1 MEAKKTN
8 KENSEL
14 EVSAFNRTLSEALKR
29 KLIDE
34 LDKKVITIGQIIAL
48 YGVSRTAVYKWR
60 YLYSVHYQKQTKVV
74 IQMESEAFKVL
85 FLNQRVAELE
95 RVIDQKQL
103 EIDYLNKVI
112 DLSSEKYGEDI
123 KKKCG
128 LQPLNG
134 SENTPKHTTTK

>member
-8 KENSEL
+8 QENLGL

-34 LDKKVITIGQIIAL
+34 LDKKVITIGQIVTL
-48 YGVSRTAVYKWR
+48 YGVSRTSVYKWR

-74 IQMESEAFKVL
+74 IQMESEVSRNI
-85 FLNQRVAELE
+85 FLNKRVAELE
-95 RVIDQKQL
+95 RIVGQKQL

-112 DLSSEKYGEDI
+112 DFANKDYSVDL
-123 KKKCG
+123 KKKCEH
-128 LQPLNG
+128 QSLNG
-134 SENTPKHTTTK
+134 FESTPKHTTTK

>member
-74 IQMESEAFKVL
+74 IQMESEASKVL

-95 RVIDQKQL
+95 RVIGQKQL
-103 EIDYLNKVI
+103 EIDYLNKI
-112 DLSSEKYGEDI
+112 L
-123 KKKCG
+123 C
-128 LQPLNG
+128 
-134 SENTPKHTTTK
+134 

>member
-74 IQMESEAFKVL
+74 IQ
-85 FLNQRVAELE
+85 NQEMKNRISLD
-95 RVIDQKQL
+95 IYSFML
-103 EIDYLNKVI
+103 
-112 DLSSEKYGEDI
+112 LSARFPI
-123 KKKCG
+123 
-128 LQPLNG
+128 PLLV
-134 SENTPKHTTTK
+134 